1 MIFLPYIQSKS
12 TPFQFK
18 HITLCPVYT
27 DNYKKNNNIK
37 KKKKVFLIS
46 SLDLLE
52 GSNNMCLEP
61 SLLLVEQPQYSQS
74 FFVEELFHLFDH
86 FHGLPL

>member
-1 MIFLPYIQSKS
+1 MIFLPYITSKS
-12 TPFQFK
+12 TLFQFK

-37 KKKKVFLIS
+37 IKKKKSSFQVPLIYWK
-46 SLDLLE
+46 
-52 GSNNMCLEP
+52 GAITCLEP
-61 SLLLVEQPQYSQS
+61 SLLVEQPQYSQS